1 MRRWVML
8 CRFIDTDPREDPDM
22 AMTAAKRTES
32 KSAPAGTKM
41 TLAHANL
48 SKAPATPGRRSF
60 MTYRD
65 LGVAAASHG
74 RLRAQTMAT
83 KTGMTK
89 PTGWH
94 YHTCEGQFI
103 YALKGWVDLEFE
115 TGETIRVKA
124 GESLFIP
131 GGLKHNETAT
141 SDDLEILEL
150 SVPAEMGTVPCEK
163 PA

>member
-1 MRRWVML
+1 MTTKTATRP
-8 CRFIDTDPREDPDM
+8 IKTDGK
-22 AMTAAKRTES
+22 AAAKKMSIAHATVA
-32 KSAPAGTKM
+32 SAPSVA
-41 TLAHANL
+41 
-48 SKAPATPGRRSF
+48 GRRSF

-65 LGVAAASHG
+65 LGVMAASHG
-74 RLRAQTMAT
+74 KLRAQTMAT
-83 KTGMTK
+83 ITGMTE

-94 YHTCEGQFI
+94 YHTCEGQFV

-115 TGETIRVKA
+115 TGEKIRVKQ

-150 SVPAEMGTVPCEK
+150 SVPGEMGTVPCEK
-163 PA
+163 PTT

>member
-1 MRRWVML
+1 
-8 CRFIDTDPREDPDM
+8 M
-22 AMTAAKRTES
+22 AMTAAKQPEPM
-32 KSAPAGTKM
+32 SATAKP

-48 SKAPATPGRRSF
+48 STAPATPGRRSF

-74 RLRAQTMAT
+74 KLRAQTMAT

>member
-1 MRRWVML
+1 MTTKTATRPSK
-8 CRFIDTDPREDPDM
+8 TDGKTD
-22 AMTAAKRTES
+22 AKKMSIAHATVA
-32 KSAPAGTKM
+32 SAP
-41 TLAHANL
+41 
-48 SKAPATPGRRSF
+48 SVPGRRSF

-65 LGVAAASHG
+65 LGVMGASNG
-74 RLRAQTMAT
+74 VLRAQTMKIVAD
-83 KTGMTK
+83 MTE

-94 YHTCEGQFI
+94 YHTCEGQFV

-115 TGETIRVKA
+115 TGEKIRVKQ

-150 SVPAEMGTVPCEK
+150 SVPGEMGTVPCEK
-163 PA
+163 P